1 MERNSLQE
9 AGCEDSNKELAMLIL
24 YEGGDQR
31 QCWPISK
38 DEIVLG
44 RDPECD
50 VVLPNRQVSRRHAV
64 IRQVSGE
71 YIIEDCQSKNGTY
84 VNGRQCDSQHV
95 LQDGDEIQIAWCFK
109 LTFVA
114 PGATTPL
121 FFDEQHLQSSG
132 KLYLDKQSR
141 RVWLAGRELS
151 PPLSLA
157 QYRFLELLYDGNG
170 RVCSRDE
177 IIQAVWPEALE
188 EGVSEQAIDALAR
201 RLRERLAEIE
211 PQHQYIV
218 TVRGHGFRLDNPE
231 RGNEL

>member
-1 MERNSLQE
+1 MEGSYLNKTIS
-9 AGCEDSNKELAMLIL
+9 CEDNRELAMLIL
-24 YEGGDQR
+24 YEGGEQR

-38 DEIVLG
+38 GEIVVG
-44 RDPECD
+44 REAECD
-50 VVLPNRQVSRRHAV
+50 IVLPDRQVSRRHAV
-64 IRQVSGE
+64 IRQIAGE
-71 YIIEDCQSKNGTY
+71 YIIQDCQSKNGTY
-84 VNGRQCDSQHV
+84 INGRQCEGECV
-95 LQDGDEIQIAWCFK
+95 LQDGDEIQIALCFK

-121 FFDEQHLQSSG
+121 FFDEQQLRSSTR
-132 KLYLDKQSR
+132 LYLDKQSR
-141 RVWLAGRELS
+141 RVWLEGREVT

-157 QYRFLELLYDGNG
+157 QYRFLELLYDGKG

-177 IIQAVWPEALE
+177 IIQAVWPEAVE

-211 PQHQYIV
+211 PEHQYIV

-231 RGNEL
+231 RQ